1 MKIVLTE
8 SQLKYVFEQETED
21 LCTQDFVDFVNSH
34 LDGVVRLT
42 PDEVYSTFEDP
53 MEVLKEIPDAQK
65 RSLAQRALENISK
78 MTLEQKGQEL
88 RKLFSNVKG
97 LKEQQ
102 TPYMD
107 QTYNIAGVEMPRVAV
122 DSVVGLVAIGLLSS
136 IINKLGEKMD
146 AVKPSR
152 RSGRNYIIGCQ
163 GARSRAKAV
172 RRRRRRENWKG
183 FLRRIGLK

>member
-8 SQLKYVFEQETED
+8 SQLKYVFEQQTED

-34 LDGVVRLT
+34 LEGVVTLT

-53 MEVLKEIPDAQK
+53 MEVLKEIPDSQK
-65 RSLAQRALENISK
+65 RSLVQKALENISK

-88 RKLFSNVKG
+88 RKLLSKAKG

-102 TPYMD
+102 TPYLD
-107 QTYNIAGVEMPRVAV
+107 QTYNVAGVEMPKVAV
-122 DSVVGLVAIGLLSS
+122 DSVIGLILISLLSS
-136 IINKLGEKMD
+136 IINKLGVKMD
-146 AVKPSR
+146 SVKPKR
-152 RSGRNYIIGCQ
+152 RSGSKYIVGCQ

-172 RRRRRRENWKG
+172 RRRRRRENWRS
-183 FLRRIGLK
+183 FLRKIGLR